1 MHSTLSIRDLS
12 LTLPHKTCFEN
23 FNADIFYGDKI
34 ALIGRNGAGKSS
46 LLNQIKVLAAQSGIN
61 FGFVPQIPEP
71 TDLLLKNKSGG
82 EQFNYLLSQALS
94 TNPDFL
100 LLDEPTNHLDLQN
113 KKSLFKFLDFCLF
126 NIRIS
131 LDLLSANFIRSLE
144 FLGSHLKSIEK
155 PINL

>member
-12 LTLPHKTCFEN
+12 LTLPHKICFEN
-23 FNADIFYGDKI
+23 FNADISYGDKI
-34 ALIGRNGAGKSS
+34 ALIGRNGAGKST

-71 TDLLLKNKSGG
+71 TDPLLKNKSGG

-94 TNPDFL
+94 THPDFL

-113 KKSLFKFLDFCLF
+113 GPVE
-126 NIRIS
+126 NGR
-131 LDLLSANFIRSLE
+131 
-144 FLGSHLKSIEK
+144 
-155 PINL
+155 NLTP